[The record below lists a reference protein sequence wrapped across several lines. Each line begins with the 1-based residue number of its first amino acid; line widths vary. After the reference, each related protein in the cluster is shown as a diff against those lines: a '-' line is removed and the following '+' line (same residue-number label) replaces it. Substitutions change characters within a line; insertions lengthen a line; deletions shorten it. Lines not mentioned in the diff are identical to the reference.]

1 MSMLRKTTI
10 TVAIVGA
17 GLGSL
22 TGAAFANTSHH
33 GSSHDS
39 HGSSHDSHGS
49 SHDSHASSCTNNVNA
64 LNSTKGGGFV
74 DVAGGAQT
82 VIAANVCHVLDDNKV
97 LNGNVVNV
105 GGTTL
110 PPFPGLGG

>member
-22 TGAAFANTSHH
+22 TGAAFANTTHH

-39 HGSSHDSHGS
+39 HGRS
-49 SHDSHASSCTNNVNA
+49 ASCSNNIRA
-64 LNSTKGGGFV
+64 LNSSQGGGFA

-82 VIAANVCHVLDDNKV
+82 VGAANVCHILNDNKV
-97 LNGNVVNV
+97 LNGNVLNI
-105 GGTTL
+105 GGTTTTL
-110 PPFPGLGG
+110 PTLPGIPGI

>member
-22 TGAAFANTSHH
+22 TGAAFANTHH

-39 HGSSHDSHGS
+39 HGSS
-49 SHDSHASSCTNNVNA
+49 CTNNVKA
-64 LNSTKGGGFV
+64 LNASETHSFV
-74 DVAGGAQT
+74 DIAGGAQT
-82 VIAANVCHVLDDNKV
+82 VAAANVCHILDDNKV
-97 LNGNVVNV
+97 LNGNSVFI
-105 GGTTL
+105 G
-110 PPFPGLGG
+110 

>member
-22 TGAAFANTSHH
+22 TGAAFANTSH

-39 HGSSHDSHGS
+39 HGSHGS
-49 SHDSHASSCTNNVNA
+49 SSSCTNNVRA
-64 LNSTKGGGFV
+64 LNSAQGGSFV

-82 VIAANVCHVLDDNKV
+82 VAATNVCHVLDDNKV
-97 LNGNVVNV
+97 LNHNTVTI

-110 PPFPGLGG
+110 PGLPG

>member
-22 TGAAFANTSHH
+22 SGAAFANTHH

-39 HGSSHDSHGS
+39 HGSS
-49 SHDSHASSCTNNVNA
+49 CTNNIKAANV
-64 LNSTKGGGFV
+64 SKGGGFA

-82 VIAANVCHVLDDNKV
+82 VGAANVCHILDDNKILNHNV
-97 LNGNVVNV
+97 LNI
-105 GGTTL
+105 GGTTTEL
-110 PPFPGLGG
+110 PGLPGGGLPGGI

>member
-1 MSMLRKTTI
+1 MSMLRKTTV

-22 TGAAFANTSHH
+22 TGAAFANTSH
-33 GSSHDS
+33 

>member
-22 TGAAFANTSHH
+22 TGAAFANTHH

-39 HGSSHDSHGS
+39 HSS
-49 SHDSHASSCTNNVNA
+49 SSCTNNVKA
-64 LNSTKGGGFV
+64 LNASKSGGFV

-82 VIAANVCHVLDDNKV
+82 VVAANVCHILDDNKV
-97 LNGNVVNV
+97 LNGNVVNI
-105 GGTTL
+105 GGTATTI
-110 PPFPGLGG
+110 PGAPTFP

>member
-22 TGAAFANTSHH
+22 TGAAFAN
-33 GSSHDS
+33 DS

-49 SHDSHASSCTNNVNA
+49 SHDSRGSSCTNNVKA
-64 LNSTKGGGFV
+64 LNSAQGGGFV

-82 VIAANVCHVLDDNKV
+82 IIPVNACHILDDNKV
-97 LNGNVVNV
+97 LNHNVVNV
-105 GGTTL
+105 GGTTI
-110 PPFPGLGG
+110 PAP

>member
-22 TGAAFANTSHH
+22 TGAAFANTHH

-39 HGSSHDSHGS
+39 HSS
-49 SHDSHASSCTNNVNA
+49 SSCSNNVKA
-64 LNSTKGGGFV
+64 LNSTKGGGFA
-74 DVAGGAQT
+74 DVAGGDQT
-82 VIAANVCHVLDDNKV
+82 ITATNVCHILDDNKI
-97 LNGNVVNV
+97 LNHNTLNI
-105 GGTTL
+105 GGTATTVPTL
-110 PPFPGLGG
+110 PGGGLPTLPGLPT

>member
-22 TGAAFANTSHH
+22 TGAAFANTHH

-39 HGSSHDSHGS
+39 HSS
-49 SHDSHASSCTNNVNA
+49 SSCTNNVKA
-64 LNSTKGGGFV
+64 LNSSKGGGFA

-82 VIAANVCHVLDDNKV
+82 VGAANVCHILDDNKV
-97 LNGNVVNV
+97 LNGNVVNL
-105 GGTTL
+105 GGTATTL
-110 PPFPGLGG
+110 PGLPGLGG

>member
-22 TGAAFANTSHH
+22 SGAAFANTHH
-33 GSSHDS
+33 GS
-39 HGSSHDSHGS
+39 HGSHS
-49 SHDSHASSCTNNVNA
+49 SSSCTNNVKA
-64 LNSTKGGGFV
+64 LNASKSGGFV
-74 DVAGGAQT
+74 DIAGGAQT
-82 VIAANVCHVLDDNKV
+82 VVAANVCHILDDNKV

-105 GGTTL
+105 GGAML
-110 PPFPGLGG
+110 PPPPPV

>member
-22 TGAAFANTSHH
+22 TGAAFANTSH

-39 HGSSHDSHGS
+39 HGSHGS
-49 SHDSHASSCTNNVNA
+49 SSSCTNNVKA
-64 LNSTKGGGFV
+64 LNSSQGGGFA

-82 VIAANVCHVLDDNKV
+82 IIPVNACHILDDNKV
-97 LNGNVVNV
+97 LNHNTVTV
-105 GGTTL
+105 GGLTL
-110 PPFPGLGG
+110 PTP

>member
-1 MSMLRKTTI
+1 MSMLRKTTV

-22 TGAAFANTSHH
+22 TGAAFANTHH
-33 GSSHDS
+33 GSS

-49 SHDSHASSCTNNVNA
+49 SCTNNVKA

-82 VIAANVCHVLDDNKV
+82 VIAANVCHILDDNKV

-110 PPFPGLGG
+110 PTPPPIPGLGG

>member
-22 TGAAFANTSHH
+22 TGAAFANDSH

-49 SHDSHASSCTNNVNA
+49 SHDSRGSSCTNNVKA
-64 LNSTKGGGFV
+64 LN
-74 DVAGGAQT
+74 
-82 VIAANVCHVLDDNKV
+82 
-97 LNGNVVNV
+97 
-105 GGTTL
+105 
-110 PPFPGLGG
+110 